1 MDEECNSVFCLEPER
16 EFYSSVKIPVVGAKL
31 TACSCFGWLEKKTL
45 LTLLC
50 TVQSRLP

>member
-31 TACSCFGWLEKKTL
+31 TACSCFGWLEKKHVGNSTL
-45 LTLLC
+45 YC
-50 TVQSRLP
+50 TE